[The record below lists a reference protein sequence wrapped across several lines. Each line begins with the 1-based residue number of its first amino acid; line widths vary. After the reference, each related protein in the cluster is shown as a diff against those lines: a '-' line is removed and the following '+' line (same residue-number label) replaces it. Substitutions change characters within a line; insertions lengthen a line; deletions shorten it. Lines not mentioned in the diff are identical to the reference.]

1 VSEGFAVKI
10 LLSAFS
16 CEPGRGSEP
25 GKSWNWAY
33 ELASAGNEVW
43 ALTSSIGKPAIEAF
57 LTSTP
62 VPGLKFVYIERP
74 HFPAFT
80 EPFRALL
87 QHIRWQ
93 WHALDVARGLDKQID
108 FDVIHHISFGSIHLG
123 SQLWRL
129 GKPFVFGPVGGGQ
142 VAPRGFRRYFRGGWI
157 AELLRSV
164 VVRYLTGA
172 VLAARST
179 ISNADL
185 VLVANQETR
194 EWADRLG
201 GQHVVYMSSGGIPR
215 SLLAKPSE
223 RCRAD
228 PSCLKILWA
237 GRLLPRKGLL
247 LALEALARVDP
258 SLKVHC
264 TILGAGEQGRYLR
277 EWIETLGLADRINW
291 RGQVPWHDAIEAYR
305 NHDVFL
311 FTSLR
316 ETEGVQLLEAMA
328 GGAAIVTLDH
338 HGPHMAV
345 PNSAGIKVP
354 VTTARETVA
363 ALAHALER
371 LARDSDTVEAMSL
384 AGMKWAAE
392 NTWDRKVAQAIAY
405 YPTVVGETAPRPM
418 RHKIHSSS

>member
-1 VSEGFAVKI
+1 MKI

-33 ELASAGNEVW
+33 ELARAGNDVCV
-43 ALTSSIGKPAIEAF
+43 LTSSIGKPAIEAF
-57 LTSTP
+57 LASTP
-62 VPGLKFVYIERP
+62 TPGLKFVFIERP
-74 HFPAFT
+74 PLPAFT
-80 EPFRALL
+80 EPFRVVL

-93 WHALDVARGLDKQID
+93 WQALEVARDLDKQID
-108 FDVIHHISFGSIHLG
+108 FDVVHHISFGSIHLG

-129 GKPFVFGPVGGGQ
+129 GKPFVFGPIGGGQ
-142 VAPRGFRRYFRGGWI
+142 VAPRGFRRYFRGGWA

-179 ISNADL
+179 VSNADL

-194 EWADRLG
+194 DWVDRLG
-201 GQHVVYMSSGGIPR
+201 GRHIVYMSSGGIPR
-215 SLLAKPSE
+215 SLLANPSD
-223 RCRAD
+223 RRRD
-228 PSCLKILWA
+228 DKSCLKILWA

-258 SLKVHC
+258 GLKIHC
-264 TILGAGEQGRYLR
+264 TILGDGRQGRYVAK
-277 EWIETLGLADRINW
+277 WIEKLGLAERVDW
-291 RGQVPWHDAIEAYR
+291 RGQVPWSEAIQAFR

-328 GGAAIVTLDH
+328 GGAAVVTLDH
-338 HGPHMAV
+338 HGPHLAV
-345 PNSAGIKVP
+345 PDSAGIKVP
-354 VTTARETVA
+354 VTTPQETVGG
-363 ALAHALER
+363 
-371 LARDSDTVEAMSL
+371 LARALQQLATEPETVQAMSI
-384 AGMKWAAE
+384 AGMQWAAD
-392 NTWDRKVAQAIAY
+392 NTWDRKAARAIEY
-405 YPTVVGETAPRPM
+405 YPTILPKDSASRPLL
-418 RHKIHSSS
+418 KPD

>member
-1 VSEGFAVKI
+1 MKI

-33 ELASAGNEVW
+33 ELAIAGNEVW
-43 ALTSSIGKPAIEAF
+43 VLTSSIGKPAIEAF

-62 VPGLKFVYIERP
+62 VPGLRFVYIERP
-74 HFPAFT
+74 QIPTFAG
-80 EPFRALL
+80 PFRVLL

-93 WHALDVARGLDKQID
+93 WYALDVARDLNEKID
-108 FDVIHHISFGSIHLG
+108 FDVVHHISFGSIHLG

-142 VAPRGFRRYFRGGWI
+142 VAPRGFRRYFRGGWM

-194 EWADRLG
+194 EWAVRLG
-201 GQHVVYMSSGGIPR
+201 GRNVVYMSSGGIAR
-215 SLLAKPSE
+215 SLLADPAE
-223 RCRAD
+223 RRRDD

-237 GRLLPRKGLL
+237 GRLLPRKGVL
-247 LALEALARVDP
+247 LALEALALVDP
-258 SLKVHC
+258 SLNIRC
-264 TILGAGEQGRYLR
+264 TILGGGEQGRYLPS
-277 EWIETLGLADRINW
+277 WIKRLGLEDRVNW
-291 RGQVPWHDAIEAYR
+291 RGQVPWIEAIEAFR
-305 NHDVFL
+305 KHDVFI
-311 FTSLR
+311 FTTLR

-354 VTTARETVA
+354 VTTAVETVA
-363 ALAHALER
+363 ALARALER
-371 LARDSDTVEAMSL
+371 LAREPETVEAMGL

-392 NTWDRKVAQAIAY
+392 NTWEKKVAKAIEY
-405 YPTVVGETAPRPM
+405 YPTLIGGNRRAGA
-418 RHKIHSSS
+418 